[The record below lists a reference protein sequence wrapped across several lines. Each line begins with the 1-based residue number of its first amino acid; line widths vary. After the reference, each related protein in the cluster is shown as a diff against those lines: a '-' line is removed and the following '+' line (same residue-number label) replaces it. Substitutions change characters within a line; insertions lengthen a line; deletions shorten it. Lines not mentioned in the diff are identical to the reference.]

1 MPPRIQHPGR
11 LDLVPTSQ
19 RFDHALHVPPALAGV
34 LDEIEILV
42 GADLLDPDEHRGAPW
57 RSHES
62 TTKSAIGQDKARRTS
77 RSFSTTKS
85 NAGTET
91 QHLQRFPTLSNVQP
105 SKLGRGELA
114 ELRRVSIGPDLV
126 FGRLWRET
134 GCAEVIR
141 ALLVGRRFGFDVER
155 AIYLTVLHRLM
166 VSGSDRHASR
176 WHHGFRIPGAEE
188 LTLDHAYRAMIWLG
202 EEVADGR
209 TTTDA
214 IEEDLYRHRQE
225 LFGEVSIA
233 FFDTTSLYFEGAGG
247 QTLGQF
253 GHSKDYRP
261 HLKQVVLGMVLDG
274 DDRPFASFLWPG
286 NTADVTR
293 LMPVVQRLRERFGIA
308 QVCIVADRGMI
319 SAATIAALEKAGL
332 AYILG
337 VRERSTKEVRN
348 EVIEDDGVAVPLVIP
363 RQKGETQL
371 AIKET
376 TLKGRRYVLCRNE
389 EEARKDADRR
399 AAILAGLDR
408 KLAHGD
414 KALVSNKGFRRFV
427 KTIGSGNFSI
437 DYDKAEADAKFDGLF
452 VLRTNTKLSALQ
464 VVLRYRNLL
473 AVEDTFK
480 TTKALLTTRPI
491 FHKTDAAIRG
501 HIFCSFL
508 AVLLRKE
515 LFNRLAARRHGDLE
529 WQHIVDDLDELSEI
543 EVEQDG
549 RRALLRTAPGATI
562 DPLCRAL
569 GITLPPIF
577 QEIPPAAEPARSCGA

>member
-1 MPPRIQHPGR
+1 MFVRVKKIGAYEYLYLVENAREGGR
-11 LDLVPTSQ
+11 HVQRVVKALGRRDEVEASGMLDALVASAARHSRRSIVLS
-19 RFDHALHVPPALAGV
+19 RFY
-34 LDEIEILV
+34 
-42 GADLLDPDEHRGAPW
+42 
-57 RSHES
+57 
-62 TTKSAIGQDKARRTS
+62 
-77 RSFSTTKS
+77 
-85 NAGTET
+85 
-91 QHLQRFPTLSNVQP
+91 
-105 SKLGRGELA
+105 RGELA

-376 TLKGRRYVLCRNE
+376 ALKGRRYVLCRNE

-569 GITLPPIF
+569 GITLPPKS
-577 QEIPPAAEPARSCGA
+577 AELSFAVRASSSQGNRSALQSRGAIMAITGGTFRSNPSL

>member
-1 MPPRIQHPGR
+1 MCGALYLDRIALFVVLIVGSPGCPTMFVR
-11 LDLVPTSQ
+11 VKKIGAYEYLYLVENAREGGRHVQRVVKALGRRDEVEASGMLDALVASAARHSRRSIVLS
-19 RFDHALHVPPALAGV
+19 RFY
-34 LDEIEILV
+34 
-42 GADLLDPDEHRGAPW
+42 
-57 RSHES
+57 
-62 TTKSAIGQDKARRTS
+62 
-77 RSFSTTKS
+77 
-85 NAGTET
+85 
-91 QHLQRFPTLSNVQP
+91 
-105 SKLGRGELA
+105 RGELA

-202 EEVADGR
+202 EEVVDGR

-348 EVIEDDGVAVPLVIP
+348 EVIEDDGVAVPLVMP

-437 DYDKAEADAKFDGLF
+437 DYDKVEADAKFDGLF

-543 EVEQDG
+543 EVEQNG

>member
-1 MPPRIQHPGR
+1 MFVRVKKIGAYEYLYLVENAREGGR
-11 LDLVPTSQ
+11 HVQRVVKALGRRDEVEASGMLDALVASAARHSRRSIVLS
-19 RFDHALHVPPALAGV
+19 RFY
-34 LDEIEILV
+34 
-42 GADLLDPDEHRGAPW
+42 
-57 RSHES
+57 
-62 TTKSAIGQDKARRTS
+62 
-77 RSFSTTKS
+77 
-85 NAGTET
+85 
-91 QHLQRFPTLSNVQP
+91 
-105 SKLGRGELA
+105 RGELA

-176 WHHGFRIPGAEE
+176 WHQGFRIPGAEE

-202 EEVADGR
+202 EEIADGR

-319 SAATIAALEKAGL
+319 SAATIAALERAGL

-371 AIKET
+371 AITET

-408 KLAHGD
+408 KLARGD
-414 KALVSNKGFRRFV
+414 KALISNKGFRRFV

-437 DYDKAEADAKFDGLF
+437 DDDKVEADAKFDGLF

-515 LFNRLAARRHGDLE
+515 LFDRLAARRHGDLE

-569 GITLPPIF
+569 GITLPPVF
-577 QEIPPAAEPARSCGA
+577 QEIPPAPEPARSCGA